1 MKCILMNKN
10 TKIMLVEY
18 NTTFNGIEKIY
29 DIYNINYAPLSILNA
44 NNTLGTNLAK
54 AVNEWFKGRGI
65 PSWRKDLE
73 KLLEKL
79 NVSSKEE
86 LLNKSYA
93 LSLSDQYW
101 LKEENS
107 NVKWQDINFFTNDF
121 EYEAYLEASL
131 DSSSKLI
138 TSKDKA
144 ILRSPNNTTDGMLQ
158 KGWIIENGKRI
169 LVKGTYTSSR
179 EEPFNE
185 WLASQISKRLGF
197 YYCNYFVEWTD
208 KTKLIS
214 KCENFVSEDEEII
227 SAYDVFKSEK
237 KPNNIND
244 YEFYIQILEKNNVLN
259 ARKNVEDMF
268 ILDYLMLNTDRHLKN
283 FGVIRN
289 VNTLEWVRTTPI
301 FDTGQ
306 SMECDKYLDKM
317 NFSSGTGKFFTNTN
331 KNYEDILKVIGK
343 DIVNIDIHKLDGLC
357 DEYRSLLEK
366 YKDKLDISSKRI
378 EKLVSGLQKRI
389 IKLERNIEINKE
401 DGC

>member
-10 TKIMLVEY
+10 TAIMLVEY
-18 NTTFNGIEKIY
+18 NTTFNGIENIY
-29 DIYNINYAPLSILNA
+29 DIYNIEYAPLSISNA
-44 NNTLGTNLAK
+44 NKTLGANLLK
-54 AVNEWFKGRGI
+54 QINDWFKGRGI

-86 LLNKSYA
+86 LLNKFYA

-131 DSSSKLI
+131 DSSSSLT

-197 YYCNYFVEWTD
+197 YYCNYFVEWTN

-244 YEFYIQILEKNNVLN
+244 YEFYIQILEKHNVLN

-306 SMECDKYLDKM
+306 SMECDKYLDEI
-317 NFSSGTGKFFTNTN
+317 NFSYGTGKFFTNTN

-343 DIVNIDIHKLDGLC
+343 NIVNIDIHKLDGLC
-357 DEYRSLLEK
+357 EEYHSLLEK
-366 YKDKLDISSKRI
+366 YKDKLDMSDKRI
-378 EKLVSGLQKRI
+378 EKLVSGLQQRI
-389 IKLERNIEINKE
+389 KKLESNIIMNKE
-401 DGC
+401 D

>member
-131 DSSSKLI
+131 DSSSKLT

-268 ILDYLMLNTDRHLKN
+268 ILDYLILNTDRHLKN

-306 SMECDKYLDKM
+306 SMECDKYLDEM

-366 YKDKLDISSKRI
+366 YKDKLDMSSKRI

>member
-10 TKIMLVEY
+10 TSIMLVEY
-18 NTTFNGIEKIY
+18 NTTLNVIENIY
-29 DIYNINYAPLSILNA
+29 DIYNIDYAPLSISNA
-44 NNTLGTNLAK
+44 NKTLGANLLK
-54 AVNEWFKGRGI
+54 QINDWFKGRGI
-65 PSWRKDLE
+65 PSWRKDVE

-79 NVSSKEE
+79 NVSSPEE

-131 DSSSKLI
+131 DSSSNLT
-138 TSKDKA
+138 TSTDKA

-197 YYCNYFVEWTD
+197 NYCNYFVEWTD

-214 KCENFVSEDEEII
+214 KCENFVSADEEII

-244 YEFYIQILEKNNVLN
+244 YEFYIQTLEKHNVPN

-306 SMECDKYLDKM
+306 SMECDKYLDEI
-317 NFSSGTGKFFTNTN
+317 NFSYGTGKFFTNTN
-331 KNYEDILKVIGK
+331 KNYENILKVIGK
-343 DIVNIDIHKLDGLC
+343 DIVNIDIKRLDGLC
-357 DEYRSLLEK
+357 DEYHSLLEK
-366 YKDKLDISSKRI
+366 YKDKLDMSDKRI
-378 EKLVSGLQKRI
+378 EKLVNGLQERI
-389 IKLERNIEINKE
+389 RRLENYIEKFKSSN
-401 DGC
+401 